1 VGTVAEGSLPAWVA
15 DMDFPVAPVIRS
27 ALVDLV
33 DCSDLGYPNWLGGTP
48 LRAEFARRMADRYR
62 WHLYPGAV
70 REQTDLIQAVQLIL
84 RLTTSP
90 GDSVAIQTPNY
101 PPFLATLNA
110 MGLQPVAFP
119 FIDSDEGWVPDFVE
133 FERSLRVVRP
143 KVLILV
149 NPHNPT
155 GRVHTRTEL
164 LRNVELAA
172 EFNLIVISDEI
183 HAELIYAPHRH
194 IPFASLSPDA
204 ASRTMTI
211 TSAGK
216 AFNLAALRCAVAHF
230 GAESV
235 LARRDAE
242 HPNLYGAVSVA
253 AVVGTLAAWQQ
264 GHDWQDTLIVLDRNR
279 HHVHDALRDA
289 VPSARHHLPQG
300 TYLSWVDVSALGI
313 DDPVSQIL
321 QHGKVM
327 VDGGTQFGPAAALS
341 DVLPGSD
348 AGRRVLR
355 RGRLGALGVG
365 RGHEVVV
372 LPPTSPPGRRAI
384 AIRTTFNYAHPVG
397 PALSPRDR

>member
-1 VGTVAEGSLPAWVA
+1 
-15 DMDFPVAPVIRS
+15 
-27 ALVDLV
+27 
-33 DCSDLGYPNWLGGTP
+33 
-48 LRAEFARRMADRYR
+48 
-62 WHLYPGAV
+62 
-70 REQTDLIQAVQLIL
+70 
-84 RLTTSP
+84 
-90 GDSVAIQTPNY
+90 VAIQTPHY

-119 FIDSDEGWVPDFVE
+119 FIDSDQGWVPDFVE

-164 LRNVELAA
+164 LRNVERAA

-216 AFNLAALRCAVAHF
+216 AFNFAGLRCAVAHF

-242 HPNLYGAVSVA
+242 HPNPYGAVSVA

-264 GHDWQDTLIVLDRNR
+264 GHDWQDTLIRVLDRNR
-279 HHVHDALRDA
+279 HHVHYARRDA

-300 TYLSWVDVSALGI
+300 TYLSWVDVSALDI
-313 DDPVSQIL
+313 DDPVSQIGR
-321 QHGKVM
+321 HGKVM

-365 RGHEVVV
+365 PGSRRGRPATHVA
-372 LPPTSPPGRRAI
+372 PGRAR
-384 AIRTTFNYAHPVG
+384 RSDNDY
-397 PALSPRDR
+397 LQPR